1 MYNLNGDMVFNVIKV
16 DYRIEKIELEVM
28 LIKNVAYEF
37 IDNLTLLYCF
47 NMSRLKVNKL
57 LLK

>member
-1 MYNLNGDMVFNVIKV
+1 MYNLNGDMMFNVIKV